1 MRSPSRSSWNSS
13 PRSSACTTRG
23 SRVIRSTRSPARR
36 WRVVSAVSSPRC
48 CAGRSAERPCGDPLQ
63 RARCGL
69 SWLHVTLPPVTEPL
83 AVVLIPGLLDSA
95 RLYAEQIPALWR
107 FGPVT
112 VADHTRDDSMA
123 GIARRILADAPPRF
137 ALVGLSMGG
146 YVAFEIL
153 RQAPARVMRLALLD
167 TTARPDTPEQSA
179 ARRAQMALAAA
190 GRLAEVLDA
199 ALPRLVH
206 HARRDDAALRQV
218 MAAMAQ
224 EVGAEGF
231 IRQQKATM
239 ERSDSRPMLA
249 RIRAPTLVLV
259 GEGDELTPPEHA
271 AEMAHGIAGARLV
284 SVPD

>member
-1 MRSPSRSSWNSS
+1 M
-13 PRSSACTTRG
+13 
-23 SRVIRSTRSPARR
+23 
-36 WRVVSAVSSPRC
+36 
-48 CAGRSAERPCGDPLQ
+48 
-63 RARCGL
+63 
-69 SWLHVTLPPVTEPL
+69 TEPL
-83 AVVLIPGLLDSA
+83 AIVLIPGLLDSA

-137 ALVGLSMGG
+137 ALAGLSMGG

-153 RQAPARVMRLALLD
+153 RQAPARVVKLALLD

-218 MAAMAQ
+218 TALMAQ
-224 EVGAEGF
+224 EVGAAAF
-231 IRQQKATM
+231 IRQQQATM
-239 ERSDSRPMLA
+239 ERSDSRPMLGG
-249 RIRAPTLVLV
+249 IRAPTLVLV
-259 GEGDELTPPEHA
+259 GEDDELTPPERA

-284 SVPD
+284 SVPQCGHLSTLERPREVTQALLSWLQA